1 MVNGIAFGNQYINNL
16 LSQRISCYL
25 FQKLRSFETKTEFI
39 NFPPKPFFFF
49 SPLFF
54 IRITFP
60 RIANG
65 SQLVIFC
72 LFSFTSDIE
81 LNIRLSAFYLKTPLE
96 PTCLPFSF
104 MLTWPPAS
112 HSSQVHL
119 NVNYLFHMQRGRMCL
134 HSCWSIAL
142 FFSFMSSS
150 SPVHL
155 KPRTRDL
162 FREHLK
168 DTMPVLSIP
177 PQAQVGWC
185 SPPPHC
191 GSLCLS
197 GYSTCSLLKPADP
210 AYPLSLRRKSPEL

>member
-16 LSQRISCYL
+16 LSQRISFYF
-25 FQKLRSFETKTEFI
+25 FQKLRSFETKIKFI
-39 NFPPKPFFFF
+39 NFPPKPFFCLF

-54 IRITFP
+54 ITITFP
-60 RIANG
+60 SIANG
-65 SQLVIFC
+65 SHLVIFC

-81 LNIRLSAFYLKTPLE
+81 LNIRLSAFYLKTLLE
-96 PTCLPFSF
+96 PTCPPFSF

-119 NVNYLFHMQRGRMCL
+119 NVNYLSHMQRGRMCL

-162 FREHLK
+162 FRKHLK

-177 PQAQVGWC
+177 LQAQVGWC

-191 GSLCLS
+191 GSLFSQATL
-197 GYSTCSLLKPADP
+197 PAH
-210 AYPLSLRRKSPEL
+210 S